1 MNNYYKYL
9 PIGKM
14 DENWGLC
21 VLNVGCSHTVPNGSY
36 PLGTHPKDHHFK
48 MDTGRVLNEYQLIY
62 ITAGSGWFESNRVKQ
77 SIVSGTV
84 ILLFPGEQH
93 RYSPAEQTGW
103 DEYWIGFKGKIMD
116 DLVSQNFFS
125 PNNPCINLGINEQAF
140 DLFNLIIEGV
150 KKEEGGYQA
159 QISGAI
165 LHLLGTIHAGNRGSL
180 IENHE
185 QHVLIDK
192 ARLLFRSNITNEF
205 SPEQAAKELMI
216 GYSSFRKL
224 FKAYTGISPGQ
235 FYIQLKIER
244 AKEMLRSPTIPVK
257 EIAYELRFESHFYF
271 SKLFKEKTGLTPT
284 AFRLRTNGTTGIWI
298 KGSYSTNVLSKSTT
312 MK

>member
-9 PIGKM
+9 PITKV

-21 VLNVGCSHTVPNGSY
+21 VLNAGFSHTVPNGNY
-36 PLGTHPKDHHFK
+36 PLGTHPEDHNFK
-48 MDTGRVLNEYQLIY
+48 GNTGRVLSEYQLIY

-77 SIVSGTV
+77 TVASGTV

-93 RYSPAEQTGW
+93 HYSPAEQTGW

-116 DLVSQNFFS
+116 DLVSRKLFT
-125 PNNPCINLGINEQAF
+125 PDNPCINLGINEQAF
-140 DLFNLIIEGV
+140 NLFNLIIEGV
-150 KKEEGGYQA
+150 KREEGGYQA

-165 LHLLGTIHAGNRGSL
+165 LHLLGTIHAGNRGSN
-180 IENHE
+180 IENQEHA
-185 QHVLIDK
+185 LINR

-235 FYIQLKIER
+235 FYIQMKIER
-244 AKEMLRSPTIPVK
+244 AKEMLHSPIIPVK

-284 AFRLRTNGTTGIWI
+284 AFRLKINDRTAMRFIE
-298 KGSYSTNVLSKSTT
+298 S
-312 MK
+312 

>member
-1 MNNYYKYL
+1 MINYYKYL
-9 PIGKM
+9 PISKM

-21 VLNVGCSHTVPNGSY
+21 VLNAGCAHTVPHSSY
-36 PLGTHPKDHHFK
+36 PLGTHPEDHDFK
-48 MDTGRVLNEYQLIY
+48 WNTGRVLNEYQLIY
-62 ITAGSGWFESNRVKQ
+62 ITAGSGWFESNRTKQ
-77 SIVSGTV
+77 RIAAGTV

-93 RYSPAEQTGW
+93 RYRPAEETGW

-116 DLVSQNFFS
+116 DLVSRDFFS

-140 DLFNLIIEGV
+140 NLFSLIIDGI
-150 KKEEGGYQA
+150 KREEGGYQA

-165 LHLLGTIHAGNRGSL
+165 LHLLGTIHAGSKVNQ
-180 IENHE
+180 IEDKE
-185 QHVLIDK
+185 QHALINK
-192 ARLLFRSNITNEF
+192 ARLLFRSNITNDF
-205 SPEQAAKELMI
+205 SPEQAAQELMI
-216 GYSSFRKL
+216 GYSNFRKL

-244 AKEMLRSPTIPVK
+244 AKELLCSPAIPVK

-284 AFRLRTNGTTGIWI
+284 AFRLRASGTHGI
-298 KGSYSTNVLSKSTT
+298 
-312 MK
+312 